1 MFLSN
6 IINTEG
12 ALIKPFSKKKKT
24 SFLKK
29 DFFSHISWKKTS
41 ASSLSS
47 TKKIDSLK
55 KRYSFID

>member
-12 ALIKPFSKKKKT
+12 ALMKPFSKQKNKL
-24 SFLKK
+24 FLKK
-29 DFFSHISWKKTS
+29 DAFSHISWKKTS
-41 ASSLSS
+41 TSTISS

-55 KRYSFID
+55 KRFSFK